1 MKTFEENIIARLR
14 LLEREVE
21 RLRVGD
27 KAVAITDHGALSGL
41 SDDDHPQYLLTTGK
55 AADSDKLDG
64 VDSTGFVNTTDA
76 QTING
81 AKTFGTLPTLPTTT
95 PTDNQAV
102 RKGYADTAYLLNSG
116 WQSYTPTW
124 TAATTNP
131 SIGNGTLSG
140 RYIQIGKLVYC
151 QFRMLA
157 GSTTTFGV
165 GNWRFGY
172 PVAPNTSN
180 AALYQVGNI
189 QAYDYGTMFHIGV
202 TQYAGVTYMGL
213 IINGNWVSGSAP
225 FTWTNGDV
233 LEVNVIYEAA

>member
-1 MKTFEENIIARLR
+1 MSNSSSGRKLFINVDTANLYGNLVVDGTIKDGSGVKYLKTN
-14 LLEREVE
+14 
-21 RLRVGD
+21 
-27 KAVAITDHGALSGL
+27 
-41 SDDDHPQYLLTTGK
+41 GK

-131 SIGNGTLSG
+131 SIGNGKLSG
-140 RYIQIGKLVYC
+140 RYLQIGKLVYC
-151 QFRMLA
+151 QFKMVA
-157 GSTTTFGV
+157 GSTTTFGS
-165 GNWRFGY
+165 GEWRFSY
-172 PVAPNTSN
+172 PVSPNTSYID
-180 AALYQVGNI
+180 LQVGSSLL
-189 QAYDYGTMFHIGV
+189 ADAGTRYYDGV
-202 TQYAGVTYMGL
+202 TIYGGATFMT
-213 IINGNWVSGSAP
+213 IIVGGDVIHATAP
-225 FTWTNGDV
+225 FTWTNGD
-233 LEVNVIYEAA
+233 LLIVNIIYEAA